1 MKRMVGIIVGILLYA
16 GIASAHSPT
25 KVDLAFDKETGFL
38 RVTFEHRVRNPKDHF
53 VYLVKVRLN
62 KQEVIEQN
70 LNLQDNENGGS
81 LIYKLND
88 AKPGD
93 TIEVQIDCIKGGS
106 RTGKIKI
113 E

>member
-1 MKRMVGIIVGILLYA
+1 MKRMAGIMIGILLYA
-16 GIASAHSPT
+16 GMAAAHAPM
-25 KVDLAFDKETGFL
+25 KVDLAFEKDTAIL
-38 RVTFEHRVRNPKDHF
+38 SVTFQHKVRNPKDHF

-93 TIEVQIDCIKGGS
+93 TIEVQIECVKGGS

>member
-1 MKRMVGIIVGILLYA
+1 MMRMTGIIVGILLCA
-16 GIASAHSPT
+16 GMAAAHAPM
-25 KVDLAFDKETGFL
+25 KVDLAFEKETGFL
-38 RVTFEHRVRNPKDHF
+38 SVTFQHKVRNAKDHF

-70 LNLQDNENGGS
+70 LNLQDDENGGS

-88 AKPGD
+88 VKSGD
-93 TIEVQIDCIKGGS
+93 TVEVRLECVKGGS
-106 RTGKIKI
+106 KTGKIKI